1 MALFVGTAIAVGATA
16 GAVSGIFG
24 KDSPWREV
32 GSNLQEHSLSTGSA
46 VGTMTEGAIKGGAGM
61 VSTPSIRRGPI
72 QGPGVP
78 RTSRFGSRTNMGAQ
92 QPVSGSTTLGLYNRR
107 RG

>member
-32 GSNLQEHSLSTGSA
+32 GSNLQEHSLGTGSA

-78 RTSRFGSRTNMGAQ
+78 DSRRFGQRKSMSVR
-92 QPVSGSTTLGLYNRR
+92 QPVSGRTVHGMYNRR

>member
-32 GSNLQEHSLSTGSA
+32 GSNLQQHSLGTGSS
-46 VGTMTEGAIKGGAGM
+46 VGTMTKGAIRGGAGM
-61 VSTPSIRRGPI
+61 VSTPSKPRGPI

-78 RTSRFGSRTNMGAQ
+78 RTSRFSQRTSMGAQ
-92 QPVSGSTTLGLYNRR
+92 QPVSGATTLGLHNRR